1 MKRPQIVEQIR
12 KALAQVV
19 PDAQAILYGSEAR
32 GEARP
37 DSDIDLLIL
46 VDGNELTVKEED
58 RIIAPLYDIEI
69 ETGVQINARVLLKK
83 IWENRPFQTPFIFN
97 EGRDCAMKERLDREN
112 IEALAAYR
120 FQRAEETLKEIPY
133 LKQQGYYN
141 TAVNRLYY
149 ACYYAA
155 VALLIKHEL
164 NPGTHAGVKQ
174 MLGLHFVATGRLSRE
189 LGRCFSLLF
198 ERRHSS
204 DYDDFAYSSEEE
216 IDELLPKATDF
227 IEAVGV
233 LLKE

>member
-1 MKRPQIVEQIR
+1 MKQELSPEHRV
-12 KALAQVV
+12 ALIQ
-19 PDAQAILYGSEAR
+19 
-32 GEARP
+32 
-37 DSDIDLLIL
+37 
-46 VDGNELTVKEED
+46 
-58 RIIAPLYDIEI
+58 
-69 ETGVQINARVLLKK
+69 
-83 IWENRPFQTPFIFN
+83 
-97 EGRDCAMKERLDREN
+97 
-112 IEALAAYR
+112 YR
-120 FQRAEETLKEIPY
+120 FERAYKTLEEADYMRVGNYFNAAI
-133 LKQQGYYN
+133 
-141 TAVNRLYY
+141 NRLYY